1 MNAKK
6 NDEGTE
12 RSNPREGA
20 VGGDSVPTDDRILTI
35 VDQALR
41 VQAPA
46 AARYVEGMRRR
57 HPDLSDDELVAR
69 TEAKFLSV
77 ATSTGAGVGGVAA
90 LPGVGTAVAVVLTTG
105 EGVAFAEECAFLAL
119 VVAAIR
125 GVDMSEP
132 AQRRVITLAILGGE
146 KGEEIISK
154 ALGKQGLQWTTVL
167 NGLAPEFLVNAVNE
181 QVKRWI
187 RKKLTR
193 KLGSVW
199 AARLIPFGIGAVIGG
214 VASFAVGRGVIA
226 AERSVFS
233 NVDRLSSASADGRG
247 VLDAGTDGTEQG

>member
-125 GVDMSEP
+125 GVD
-132 AQRRVITLAILGGE
+132 

-214 VASFAVGRGVIA
+214 VASFAVARGVIA